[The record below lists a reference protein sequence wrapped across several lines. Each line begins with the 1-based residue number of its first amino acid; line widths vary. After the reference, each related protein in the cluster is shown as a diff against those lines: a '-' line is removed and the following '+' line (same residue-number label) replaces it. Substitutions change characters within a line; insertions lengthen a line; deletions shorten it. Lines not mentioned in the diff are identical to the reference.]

1 MDYQGR
7 QIKQIGS
14 FIEGQNMTYTVIFEN
29 HKKNKK
35 DFQEAYKK
43 ILILFLHYPLKY
55 ELASIFMCSTMHMT
69 VLKYFPQKQKNKAR
83 SKSSLGKEF

>member
-29 HKKNKK
+29 HKKKK
-35 DFQEAYKK
+35 RLSGSLQENPYIIFA
-43 ILILFLHYPLKY
+43 L
-55 ELASIFMCSTMHMT
+55 SI
-69 VLKYFPQKQKNKAR
+69 
-83 SKSSLGKEF
+83 EI